1 MTRACVALVA
11 LVSLAGGGWAE
22 PPAEREIVYQVSTI
36 GALLKG
42 LFDGTTTVRQLRAH
56 GDFGLGTFD
65 ALDGEMLADGGIFYQ
80 IGADGACQ
88 VMPRTARSPFA
99 AVTFFEADSTL
110 PLRDL
115 VVPAGLDA
123 ALQPTL
129 SGVNLPQAI
138 RIEGEFAYVRAR
150 SVPRQT
156 RPYPPLTDV
165 VKTQPVFEYRDVRGT
180 LVGFRLPPFV
190 EGLNVPGYHFH
201 FVDAAHRV
209 GGHLLECQLRTGTAE
224 IDVTPSIQVALPT
237 SPEFCSLDLAI
248 HSEADVQRVEK

>member
-1 MTRACVALVA
+1 MTRTCAVLLAVL
-11 LVSLAGGGWAE
+11 SLGGCGWAD
-22 PPAEREIVYQVSTI
+22 PPADREIVYQVSTL

-42 LFDGTTTVRQLRAH
+42 LYDGMATVKELRAH
-56 GDFGLGTFD
+56 GDFGIGTFD
-65 ALDGEMLADGGIFYQ
+65 ALDGEMLADRGVFYQ
-80 IGADGACQ
+80 IRADGTCH
-88 VMPRTARSPFA
+88 VMPRDARSPFA
-99 AVTFFEADSTL
+99 AVTFFYADRTL

-115 VVPAGLDA
+115 VAPTGLDA
-123 ALQPTL
+123 ALQPAL

-138 RIEGEFAYVRAR
+138 RIDGEFAYVKAR

-156 RPYPPLTDV
+156 RPYPLLTDV
-165 VKTQPVFEYRDVRGT
+165 VKTQPVFEYRDLRGT
-180 LVGFRLPPFV
+180 LVGFRLPPFL

-201 FVDAAHRV
+201 FVDAARKV

-237 SPEFCSLDLAI
+237 SPEFRGLDLAV